1 VLNFIYYPVSW
12 ILAFWHTVF
21 GAIPFLGPGS
31 GIAWAL
37 AVMFLV
43 FTLRAILFK
52 PFVSQVRSMRKMQQ
66 FAPEIQKL
74 KKKYG
79 NDKQR
84 MAQEMQKLQGQ
95 HGVNPLGGCLPVLI
109 QIPVFIGLFQVL
121 KEFKPGKTENYG
133 FGAAQVQS
141 FLDADLF
148 GAKLGAAIFPVQNGL
163 PLSAYGTTVS
173 QMLIVM
179 IPLMIVAGVLTHITA
194 RHSVARQTEAQAG
207 MQQTAIMN
215 KVMLYLF
222 PIGVVVG
229 APFLP
234 LAILLYWVANN
245 LWTLGQQYVVYRKID
260 REEAEQKQKA
270 IEARQTRAPRP
281 GQKPDRAGPGSGRT
295 VDAEIANVSDVD
307 GSIADGVDGSASNGA
322 VQAAGAASN
331 GSSPDAGTKTPA
343 RASGTSGAKKRGPQ
357 ARNLRL
363 AREGAAGKPG
373 TSGGQAGRR
382 TAAGRDAAASAETQ
396 PAGSATGSA
405 GNGVQPAGGQPS
417 EVKPGGEQ
425 SGTTASG
432 AQSSGTNSGGTKP
445 GGSGGGNQPS
455 RRPVTAKK
463 GRKRR

>member
-1 VLNFIYYPVSW
+1 MLNFIYYPVSW
-12 ILAFWHTVF
+12 ILGFWHMVL
-21 GAIPFLGPGS
+21 GAIPFLGPDS

-52 PFVSQVRSMRKMQQ
+52 PFVSQVRSMRKMQE

-95 HGVNPLGGCLPVLI
+95 HGVNPLGGCLPILI

-133 FGAAQVQS
+133 FDAAGVQS

-163 PLSAYGTTVS
+163 PLEAYGTTLS

-245 LWTLGQQYVVYRKID
+245 LWTLGQQWVVYRKID
-260 REEAEQKQKA
+260 REEAEKKQQVV
-270 IEARQTRAPRP
+270 EQRQSRAPRP
-281 GQKPDRAGPGSGRT
+281 GQKPDRLRPAGSNGPEGTEPAPADES
-295 VDAEIANVSDVD
+295 NVD
-307 GSIADGVDGSASNGA
+307 GDAANGA
-322 VQAAGAASN
+322 
-331 GSSPDAGTKTPA
+331 SPDAPA
-343 RASGTSGAKKRGPQ
+343 PAGAGSTSGSKKRRPQ

-363 AREGAAGKPG
+363 ARGE
-373 TSGGQAGRR
+373 TSGR
-382 TAAGRDAAASAETQ
+382 ASA
-396 PAGSATGSA
+396 
-405 GNGVQPAGGQPS
+405 AGGQPAATADGDAHPS
-417 EVKPGGEQ
+417 TAGGTAAPAPTNSQPSTANGSKPSTAKPSGAKPGGAKPG
-425 SGTTASG
+425 GTQASG
-432 AQSSGTNSGGTKP
+432 AKSSGAKSSGAKAGGPKP
-445 GGSGGGNQPS
+445 GGAAGAGTQPG